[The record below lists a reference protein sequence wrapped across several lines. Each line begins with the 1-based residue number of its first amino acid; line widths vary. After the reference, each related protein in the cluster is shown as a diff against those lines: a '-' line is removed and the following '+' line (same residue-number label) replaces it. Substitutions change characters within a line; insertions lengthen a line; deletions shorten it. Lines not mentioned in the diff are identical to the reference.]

1 MKRKDYQQP
10 TIEMVEAAPAA
21 LLAGSLLQEGETDTT
36 GVFDD
41 EAPGPII
48 GL

>member
-10 TIEMVEAAPAA
+10 AIEVMETAPAA

-41 EAPGPII
+41 ESPSPII

>member
-1 MKRKDYQQP
+1 MKKKEYLQP
-10 TIEMVEAAPAA
+10 ATEVVEAAPAV

-41 EAPGPII
+41 ESPSPII